1 MSFGLDYPVV
11 STGNLFTS
19 IDPYNSANPNNGA
32 LNTPG
37 AIYQAPI
44 NQALIGTK
52 GPAPNNYYKYA
63 RYNPTVT
70 QTLKTGPVLVYWKD
84 ETFQTVTGLYSESFT
99 GGINGIAGWMLYNTT
114 VNTAAVATDIN
125 GNFCW
130 IQVGG
135 LLVGAWVT
143 TAAAAGASIYGAAS
157 TFGATGTTAANTA
170 PPNVVAG
177 WSLAAAASNLV
188 DLYVP
193 LLV

>member
-1 MSFGLDYPVV
+1 
-11 STGNLFTS
+11 
-19 IDPYNSANPNNGA
+19 
-32 LNTPG
+32 
-37 AIYQAPI
+37 
-44 NQALIGTK
+44 
-52 GPAPNNYYKYA
+52 
-63 RYNPTVT
+63 
-70 QTLKTGPVLVYWKD
+70 VLVYWKD
-84 ETFQTVTGLYSESFT
+84 ETFTTTTGLASEAFS
-99 GGINGIAGWMLYNTT
+99 GINNIAGWMLYNTT
-114 VNTAAVATDIN
+114 TTSAAVATDIN

-143 TAAAAGASIYGAAS
+143 AAAAADASIYGASS

-170 PPNVVAG
+170 PPNKVAG

>member
-1 MSFGLDYPVV
+1 MA
-11 STGNLFTS
+11 STGNIFTA
-19 IDPYNSANPNNGA
+19 IDTYGATGTATVPPLNNGA
-32 LNTPG
+32 LNVLG
-37 AIYQAPI
+37 SVYQVPL
-44 NQALIGTK
+44 N
-52 GPAPNNYYKYA
+52 PANTGNGVGSNAYVKYV
-63 RYNPTVT
+63 RYNPTAS
-70 QTLKTGPVLVYWKD
+70 QNLLGGPMICYWKD
-84 ETFQTVTGLYSESFT
+84 ETFTTVTGLYSEALV
-99 GGINGIAGWMLYNTT
+99 GINGVAGWLLYNTT

-125 GNFCW
+125 GNYCW

-143 TAAAAGASIYGAAS
+143 TAAASGASIYGAAS

-177 WSLAAAASNLV
+177 WSLAASASNLV

>member
-1 MSFGLDYPVV
+1 MSFGIDYPVI

-19 IDPYNSANPNNGA
+19 IDPYVSTGINNGA
-32 LNTPG
+32 LNIPG

-44 NQALIGTK
+44 NSATIATK
-52 GPAPNNYYKYA
+52 GPAPNGYFKYV

-70 QTLKTGPVLVYWKD
+70 QVLKTGPVLVYWKD
-84 ETFQTVTGLYSESFT
+84 ETFTTTTGLASEAFS
-99 GGINGIAGWMLYNTT
+99 GINNIAGWMLYNTT
-114 VNTAAVATDIN
+114 TTSAAVATDIN
-125 GNFCW
+125 GNYCW

-143 TAAAAGASIYGAAS
+143 AAAAADASIYGASS

-170 PPNVVAG
+170 PPNKVAG